1 MAEIHVEKKR
11 GPGALLWVVLLVVL
25 VIAAAIYLW
34 QAGYIQLSQGMG
46 MGTGMGMGG
55 TGIGMIAGGIHGA

>member
-11 GPGALLWVVLLVVL
+11 GAGAWLWVVLLVVL

-34 QAGYIQLSQGMG
+34 QAGYIQLSHG
-46 MGTGMGMGG
+46 MGTGMESPWFEGG
-55 TGIGMIAGGIHGA
+55 RNGA

>member
-11 GPGALLWVVLLVVL
+11 GAGPWLWVVLLVVL

-34 QAGYIQLSQGMG
+34 QAGYIQLGQN
-46 MGTGMGMGG
+46 MGTGTVG
-55 TGIGMIAGGIHGA
+55 TGIELIAGGMYGA

>member
-11 GPGALLWVVLLVVL
+11 GAGAWLWVVLLVVL
-25 VIAAAIYLW
+25 LIAAAVYLW

-46 MGTGMGMGG
+46 TVGTG
-55 TGIGMIAGGIHGA
+55 TGFELSAGGIHGA